1 MPAWPVTAGALQ
13 TLIQTRRFGL
23 EGRSGGG
30 ALAIGLRE
38 DALEVGGRR
47 SGDRPPRGCTPP
59 QTHHR
64 R

>member
-23 EGRSGGG
+23 EVRSGGG

-38 DALEVGGRR
+38 DAL
-47 SGDRPPRGCTPP
+47 RPKLTIADNVD
-59 QTHHR
+59 
-64 R
+64 